1 MSGAVGV
8 VLTIFI
14 LMGVGMLL
22 THIGWIGDGASSF
35 LSKFVVKVA
44 LTATVIQNMFGKFTA
59 ESLKSMAA
67 GLVLPFAAIA
77 IVMCLGILIAKR
89 LHMPQ
94 NRFGAFVCTF
104 TFSNSVFIGLPV
116 CNALFGE
123 DSATYTLIYY
133 IANTVMFWSAGYAL
147 MRRDGGVQKEERSFL
162 SIPAYLL
169 AKDKNDERYVP
180 AKNALFFLSK
190 TVPLPLLA
198 MILSVILILLHVSL
212 PGFIMNTTK
221 YLGNTVTPL
230 SLIYIG
236 CCLMRMIR
244 SGQLRWQKGYSW
256 VIAGKFVLLPGIVIA
271 LIQLFSLIPA
281 MNNVLVDQLKCTL
294 IMESAMPSMTQT
306 TIVESS
312 CGGDSE
318 YTAGATALTTLL
330 SFAVIPLYTV
340 IINAIV

>member
-123 DSATYTLIYY
+123 DSATPVGIDALDAGLFDQCANIVWNRAAYGSVAGAGD
-133 IANTVMFWSAGYAL
+133 IAFPEHVPQCDPVPEQKSLPLF
-147 MRRDGGVQKEERSFL
+147 DGDRNSFL
-162 SIPAYLL
+162 KQAGLRRLGSIFTRMSGSGSAVYG
-169 AKDKNDERYVP
+169 V
-180 AKNALFFLSK
+180 F
-190 TVPLPLLA
+190 
-198 MILSVILILLHVSL
+198 H
-212 PGFIMNTTK
+212 TK
-221 YLGNTVTPL
+221 EAAQAAADR
-230 SLIYIG
+230 
-236 CCLMRMIR
+236 MRC
-244 SGQLRWQKGYSW
+244 
-256 VIAGKFVLLPGIVIA
+256 GIVCETK
-271 LIQLFSLIPA
+271 S
-281 MNNVLVDQLKCTL
+281 
-294 IMESAMPSMTQT
+294 
-306 TIVESS
+306 
-312 CGGDSE
+312 
-318 YTAGATALTTLL
+318 
-330 SFAVIPLYTV
+330 
-340 IINAIV
+340 